1 MQQYKNTWL
10 FSYQA
15 LLSYWYHA
23 CQPEKLYVRFQ
34 MKCIS
39 FSNLIQTFFL
49 SSLNYESI
57 LATIRICVRKYACLL
72 DIMRNLSVCGVC
84 VSLCL
89 CGYIPVFVYILLFMC
104 AFVCKC
110 VCICVDVYMCV
121 HVRSY
126 MFLLGVNTC
135 VCFLPVFARFMSLL
149 DHLCLHVSTCVRAC
163 VSVCACGPAC
173 MCACV
178 IFQNEYSRT
187 IINILPS
194 YVPSSTKVE
203 KNISSSLFF
212 TVF

>member
-39 FSNLIQTFFL
+39 FGNLIQTFFL

-135 VCFLPVFARFMSLL
+135 VCFFLSVFARFMSLGSFVL
-149 DHLCLHVSTCVRAC
+149 ARQHMCTRMCECVRLWACLHV
-163 VSVCACGPAC
+163 C
-173 MCACV
+173 MCYFSKW
-178 IFQNEYSRT
+178 IFQDDNKH
-187 IINILPS
+187 PS
-194 YVPSSTKVE
+194 FLCSV
-203 KNISSSLFF
+203 
-212 TVF
+212 